1 MPATVSLFTN
11 AFLQQFAVQPTAD
24 QSGAIDKLSAFCCS
38 ANYRE
43 VFILRG
49 YAGTGKTTLLGAL
62 SRVLPSFKMKSELLA
77 PTGRAAKVISNYS
90 QRHAQTIHRKIYQ
103 KLPSADGGVYFS
115 LATNNHKNTIFIV
128 DEASM
133 IADTRSRS
141 EFGDNNLLN
150 DLLEYVFSGENCKL
164 IFTGDTAQL
173 PPVGSSFS
181 PALSKDHLQKNFS
194 LTILEHDLKTVVR
207 QAEESGILFNA
218 TNLRVQLLSDNKS
231 FPKFHPTADVIRVD
245 GYDLEDTLNNA
256 YSKYGFE
263 NVLVITR
270 SNKRAN
276 GYNKQIRF
284 KVKWQENE
292 ISAGD
297 LLMVVKNNYF
307 WTEANGAGKKTD
319 FIANGESLE
328 VQRLMKY
335 RDIYGFRFVDAI
347 VRLTDMEGEPS
358 LEVTLM
364 LDTLDSEAPALT
376 QEQQQTLF
384 QNVMEDFGEQSSK
397 SKLYAMLKQS
407 PYYNALQIK
416 FSYAITCHKAQG
428 GQWDCI
434 FIDQGYFTKEMLNE
448 DYFRWLY
455 TAVTRATKKVYLIG
469 FTDEFF

>member
-1 MPATVSLFTN
+1 
-11 AFLQQFAVQPTAD
+11 
-24 QSGAIDKLSAFCCS
+24 
-38 ANYRE
+38 
-43 VFILRG
+43 
-49 YAGTGKTTLLGAL
+49 
-62 SRVLPSFKMKSELLA
+62 
-77 PTGRAAKVISNYS
+77 
-90 QRHAQTIHRKIYQ
+90 
-103 KLPSADGGVYFS
+103 
-115 LATNNHKNTIFIV
+115 FIV

>member
-1 MPATVSLFTN
+1 MSGILSQFKSS
-11 AFLQQFAVQPTAD
+11 FLQQFSVEPTSD
-24 QSGAIDKLSAFCCS
+24 QSGAIEKLTQFCCS
-38 ANYRE
+38 GNYRE

-62 SRVLPSFKMKSELLA
+62 SRVLPSYRMKSELLA

-90 QRHAQTIHRKIYQ
+90 QRNAQTIHRKIYQ
-103 KLPSADGGVYFS
+103 KLPSADGGIHFS

-133 IADTRSRS
+133 IADSRSKS

-181 PALSKDHLQKNFS
+181 PALNKEHLERNFS
-194 LTILEHDLKTVVR
+194 MQIIEHDLKMVVR

-231 FPKFHPTADVIRVD
+231 IPKFYLSHDVIRVD

-256 YSKYGFE
+256 YSKHGFE

-276 GYNKQIRF
+276 GFNKQIRY

-307 WTEANGAGKKTD
+307 WSEQNGGKKTD
-319 FIANGESLE
+319 FIANGENLE

-335 RDIYGFRFVDAI
+335 KEIYGFRFVDAI
-347 VRLTDMEGEPS
+347 VRLTDVEEEPS
-358 LEVTLM
+358 MEVTLL

-376 QEQQQTLF
+376 QEQQRTLF
-384 QNVMEDFGEQSSK
+384 GNVMEDFGEQPSK
-397 SKLYAMLKQS
+397 GKLYAMLKQS
-407 PYYNALQIK
+407 PYFNALQIK

-428 GQWDCI
+428 GQWDCV
-434 FIDQGYFTKEMLNE
+434 FIDQGYFTQEMLNE

-455 TAVTRATKKVYLIG
+455 TAVTRATQKVYLIG
-469 FTDEFF
+469 FSDEFF